1 MKLNRT
7 GAHPPRA
14 GITLEDEDHPPGP
27 GPRRAGREHPLD
39 LLTTLGQQE
48 GVPRLGGYRLGWGRA
63 PRKPTAAD
71 QGEEG
76 GGRRRGSAH
85 PRGADTKGPP
95 PTKGSTTISCISR
108 GR

>member
-14 GITLEDEDHPPGP
+14 GITLEGEDHPPELGP
-27 GPRRAGREHPLD
+27 WREGREHPLD
-39 LLTTLGQQE
+39 LLTTLGQHE

-76 GGRRRGSAH
+76 GGRRGSAD
-85 PRGADTKGPP
+85 PQGADTKGPP
-95 PTKGSTTISCISR
+95 PTKGSTTISRISR